1 MMEKCADILVEW
13 LIKSEVI
20 KKEEKEIY
28 VYAAYSLFLSIAPVL
43 MAVILGI
50 VMGQVLHSVILIL
63 PFMLIRK
70 FSGGY
75 HSKNNKKCLIYS
87 WGILFMFTYVACQTT
102 WNIAT
107 GFITIL
113 AIVHLFVFSPID
125 SENRKLAEDEQVE
138 CKKWTIIWVMFWVVI
153 VVVLLFLG
161 LYSYANCAAL
171 GMIMTASLQIPCTL
185 KKFVCQKSEHLI
197 KNQENTIGL

>member
-1 MMEKCADILVEW
+1 MMEKCADILAEW

-28 VYAAYSLFLSIAPVL
+28 VYAAYSLFLSIVPFL
-43 MAVILGI
+43 MSVTLGI

-75 HSKNNKKCLIYS
+75 HAKNSKKCLAYS

-102 WNIAT
+102 WNTAI

-113 AIVHLFVFSPID
+113 AVIHLCVFSPID
-125 SENRKLAEDEQVE
+125 SANRKLAEEEQVE
-138 CKKWTIIWVMFWVVI
+138 YKKWTILWVLFWVVI
-153 VVVLLFLG
+153 MAVLLFLG
-161 LYSYANCAAL
+161 LYSYANCVAL
-171 GMIMTASLQIPCTL
+171 GMIMTAGLQIPCTL
-185 KKFVCQKSEHLI
+185 KKFVCQEKSEHPI
-197 KNQENTIGL
+197 